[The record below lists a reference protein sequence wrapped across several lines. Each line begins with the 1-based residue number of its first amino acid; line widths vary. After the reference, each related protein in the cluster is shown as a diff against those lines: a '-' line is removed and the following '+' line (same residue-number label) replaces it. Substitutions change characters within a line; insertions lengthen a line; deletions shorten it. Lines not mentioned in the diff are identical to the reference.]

1 MLKLFCVNEGPRYC
15 VSKDIVRRRPK
26 PNAARKFPFGPSSPD
41 HMRALSCLFPL
52 SFAKTLLGFGIKNS
66 NAYPDKG
73 HKQRRV
79 QLALMTGFVLFS
91 LAAGLGFFFAA
102 PCRAAEAQEAP
113 HSIDITRPV
122 RPWEFLSAVGK
133 RAGVFGNE
141 SGRFE
146 AWVYPL
152 KILRQFH
159 LNFHVAGEVLSA
171 ESLARS
177 ITVRPESTSILYAG
191 DTFRVRET
199 FFTPV
204 DEPGALVLFDVE
216 TEQPLEIEASFIRD
230 FQLQWPAALGGTYSA
245 WSPEQ
250 HAFAM
255 GEERKKFAAL
265 VGSPTA
271 EEVVEQYLTN
281 YSESQE
287 NSFRLGVTAKG
298 HDSRVIAI
306 AGSMQGTAAATE
318 TYRHLCADATAL
330 LRESSVYYRN
340 YLRQTVELE
349 LPDAQL
355 QQAYDWTRASMVQ
368 GLVTNPSLG
377 TGLVA
382 GYRTSGDGQRPGF
395 AWFFGRDS
403 MWTSLALNASGDF
416 ADTHTALEFISK
428 YQRDDGKM
436 PHEISQA
443 ADFVPWFKDYPYP
456 YAAVDSSPLYII
468 SVNDYVVRSGDISF
482 AKEKW
487 GSLLKTYDFL
497 RSTYDPNGLAQ
508 NLDFGTGWIE
518 GGPLYPVKSEIYE
531 AGLAAEALRA
541 LSNLAHL
548 TGKDDMAQDL
558 AQKFER
564 QRQMVNDTFWL
575 ASTNRYA
582 FALDKNGKA
591 MDEPSVLAT
600 VPMWFG
606 LLDQHKASAMISQLA
621 GLDHQTDW
629 GMRIIS
635 NQSPNYSGAG
645 YHFGSV
651 WPLFTGWASVG
662 EYRYHRA
669 FPAYSNLRANALL
682 ALNGSPG
689 HVTEVLS
696 GDYFQGLSTS
706 SPQQIWSAAMVVS
719 PILRGMLGL
728 EDDAA
733 QHTLKF
739 APHVPA
745 DWTSFAVRN
754 AAAGSQ
760 ALDLTYRKT
769 SDAITLQVHRHG
781 AGDCTVDFEPAV
793 SLRARVIGV
802 EWNGRPI
809 HFDFSAN
816 DEDQHVIIHIKIA
829 ADDSTLRIRLRDDF
843 GVSFALQLPPLGSV
857 SQGLRILSESWSPTR
872 DAWTL
877 QVSGTPGAQYDL
889 AVWNASQVSS
899 VEGAQMLKL
908 SSGQESLRIHFPDAP
923 ANATDPTAHSAL
935 TFHFVAR

>member
-1 MLKLFCVNEGPRYC
+1 
-15 VSKDIVRRRPK
+15 
-26 PNAARKFPFGPSSPD
+26 
-41 HMRALSCLFPL
+41 
-52 SFAKTLLGFGIKNS
+52 
-66 NAYPDKG
+66 
-73 HKQRRV
+73 
-79 QLALMTGFVLFS
+79 
-91 LAAGLGFFFAA
+91 
-102 PCRAAEAQEAP
+102 
-113 HSIDITRPV
+113 
-122 RPWEFLSAVGK
+122 
-133 RAGVFGNE
+133 
-141 SGRFE
+141 
-146 AWVYPL
+146 
-152 KILRQFH
+152 
-159 LNFHVAGEVLSA
+159 
-171 ESLARS
+171 
-177 ITVRPESTSILYAG
+177 
-191 DTFRVRET
+191 
-199 FFTPV
+199 
-204 DEPGALVLFDVE
+204 
-216 TEQPLEIEASFIRD
+216 
-230 FQLQWPAALGGTYSA
+230 
-245 WSPEQ
+245 
-250 HAFAM
+250 
-255 GEERKKFAAL
+255 
-265 VGSPTA
+265 
-271 EEVVEQYLTN
+271 
-281 YSESQE
+281 
-287 NSFRLGVTAKG
+287 
-298 HDSRVIAI
+298 
-306 AGSMQGTAAATE
+306 
-318 TYRHLCADATAL
+318 
-330 LRESSVYYRN
+330 
-340 YLRQTVELE
+340 
-349 LPDAQL
+349 
-355 QQAYDWTRASMVQ
+355 
-368 GLVTNPSLG
+368 
-377 TGLVA
+377 
-382 GYRTSGDGQRPGF
+382 
-395 AWFFGRDS
+395 
-403 MWTSLALNASGDF
+403 
-416 ADTHTALEFISK
+416 
-428 YQRDDGKM
+428 
-436 PHEISQA
+436 
-443 ADFVPWFKDYPYP
+443 
-456 YAAVDSSPLYII
+456 
-468 SVNDYVVRSGDISF
+468 
-482 AKEKW
+482 
-487 GSLLKTYDFL
+487 
-497 RSTYDPNGLAQ
+497 
-508 NLDFGTGWIE
+508 
-518 GGPLYPVKSEIYE
+518 
-531 AGLAAEALRA
+531 
-541 LSNLAHL
+541 
-548 TGKDDMAQDL
+548 
-558 AQKFER
+558 
-564 QRQMVNDTFWL
+564 
-575 ASTNRYA
+575 
-582 FALDKNGKA
+582 

-635 NQSPNYSGAG
+635 NQSPNYSGGG

-816 DEDQHVIIHIKIA
+816 DEDQHVIVHIKIA

-923 ANATDPTAHSAL
+923 TNATDPTAHSAL